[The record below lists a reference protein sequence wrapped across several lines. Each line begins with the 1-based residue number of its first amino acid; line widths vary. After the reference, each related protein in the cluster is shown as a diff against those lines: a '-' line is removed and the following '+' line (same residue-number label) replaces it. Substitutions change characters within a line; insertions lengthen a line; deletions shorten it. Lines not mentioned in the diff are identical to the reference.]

1 MQTKGQ
7 YKLPFELLNN
17 DRRQNYT
24 QKHRIVRH
32 LILKIPSHSLALVI
46 ALFALTPPLHAL
58 AGSEFEL
65 ELAAGYAWD
74 DNVGLDELERATGES
89 DEVTTLEVQGSAL
102 FRYRDRASLRV
113 SAGLVD
119 DSYQKFSQ
127 VDRRTESLGINL
139 EAQLGKATVGVNWF
153 DVSADLDDEQFL
165 NYERVSPYVSGFL
178 SKQWF
183 LRGEYV
189 YGEKEIARRPG
200 REANS
205 HSVAFDSYY
214 FLQGLKR
221 YAVLGYAFRVDN
233 ARANR
238 YDYDSHAIKARY
250 VHRGNFVGFPLEL
263 ELEGKYEDR
272 QYKSPDPMISE
283 ERQDT
288 RWRFSAELRLSFV
301 EYVSWAVMI
310 KNSDYDSNLPTASYS
325 DLVVGTEIRLS
336 F

>member
-1 MQTKGQ
+1 M
-7 YKLPFELLNN
+7 
-17 DRRQNYT
+17 
-24 QKHRIVRH
+24 
-32 LILKIPSHSLALVI
+32 
-46 ALFALTPPLHAL
+46 
-58 AGSEFEL
+58 
-65 ELAAGYAWD
+65 
-74 DNVGLDELERATGES
+74 GLDELERATGES
-89 DEVTTLEVQGSAL
+89 DEVTSLEIQGSAL
-102 FRYRDRASLRV
+102 FRYQDRASLRI

-153 DVSADLDDEQFL
+153 DVSADLDDRQFL
-165 NYERVSPYVSGFL
+165 TYERISPYVSGFL

-189 YGEKEIARRPG
+189 YGEKEIAKRPG
-200 REANS
+200 READS
-205 HSVAFDSYY
+205 HSVSLDSYY
-214 FLQGLKR
+214 FIQGLKR
-221 YAVLGYAFRVDN
+221 YAVVGYTFRVDN

-250 VHRGNFVGFPLEL
+250 VHRENLGRLPLEL
-263 ELEGKYEDR
+263 EIEGKYEDR
-272 QYKSPDPMISE
+272 QYKAPDPMIGT
-283 ERQDT
+283 EREDT
-288 RWRFSAELRLSFV
+288 RWRFSAELRLSFTD
-301 EYVSWAVMI
+301 YASWAVMI